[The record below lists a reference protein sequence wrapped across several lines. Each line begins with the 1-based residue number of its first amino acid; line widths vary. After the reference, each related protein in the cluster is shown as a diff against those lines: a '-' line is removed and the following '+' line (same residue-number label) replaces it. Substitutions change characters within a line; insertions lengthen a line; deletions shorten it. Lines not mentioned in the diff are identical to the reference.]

1 MLKSFLNCKNSG
13 DCLRLAIIVL
23 IVLFIQMF
31 LVKYFWNKALVPHI
45 TVLKPITSLMDALML
60 SVGISTVTA
69 LA

>member
-1 MLKSFLNCKNSG
+1 MLKSFLNCKNSC
-13 DCLRLAIIVL
+13 DCLRLAVIVL
-23 IVLFIQMF
+23 IVLFLQMF

-45 TVLKPITSLMDALML
+45 TILKPITSLMDALML

>member
-23 IVLFIQMF
+23 IVLFMQMF

>member
-13 DCLRLAIIVL
+13 DCLRLTIIVL
-23 IVLFIQMF
+23 IVLFLQMF

>member
-23 IVLFIQMF
+23 IVLFLQMF

-45 TVLKPITSLMDALML
+45 TVLKPITSIMDALML

>member
-1 MLKSFLNCKNSG
+1 MLNLFMNCKNSG
-13 DCLRLAIIVL
+13 DCLRLVMTVLVVL
-23 IVLFIQMF
+23 ILQMF

-45 TVLKPITSLMDALML
+45 TVLKPITSLLDALML